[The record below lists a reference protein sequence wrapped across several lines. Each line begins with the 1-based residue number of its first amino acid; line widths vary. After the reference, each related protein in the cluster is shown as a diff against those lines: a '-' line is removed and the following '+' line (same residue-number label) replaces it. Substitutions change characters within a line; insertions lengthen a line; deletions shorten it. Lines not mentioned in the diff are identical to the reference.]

1 MLASGTRRR
10 GSLMIMSLT
19 LMIAVVV
26 NASAQDRNADHQELR
41 SMLKSVTEAMNSRN
55 IDAIAPLFH
64 NQFSITTVDQ
74 QVFTDLPSFKTY
86 FTGLFSGE
94 KAALKSVTFAPTAD
108 DLTTFVGENIGLS
121 HGSSTDTYV
130 FADGE
135 TRVMTSRWTATLYK
149 EGGKWRV
156 LNVHIGANLFD
167 NPVVGALKSWLYK
180 IGAAAAV
187 AGLLIGFLFGQLSR
201 RKRA

>member
-1 MLASGTRRR
+1 MILL
-10 GSLMIMSLT
+10 LMFI
-19 LMIAVVV
+19 IAAGAT
-26 NASAQDRNADHQELR
+26 ASAQDRSADHQELR
-41 SMLKSVTEAMNSRN
+41 TMLKSVAEAMNSRN

-64 NQFSITTVDQ
+64 SQFSITTVDQ
-74 QVFTDLPSFKTY
+74 QVFTDLPGFKAY
-86 FTGLFSGE
+86 FSGLFTGE
-94 KAALKSVTFAPTAD
+94 KAALKSVTFAPVAD

-187 AGLLIGFLFGQLSR
+187 AGLLLGFLFGRLSR